1 MTTTT
6 EPPLDKA
13 AQTRLSPEM
22 RETHTGLVVLFGDRA
37 YKVKKP
43 VSTDFLDFSTAA
55 ARDRAL
61 RRELELNRRWAADV
75 YLGLAH
81 LTDPLGGPAE
91 PVLIMRRMPES
102 RRLSTLVATG
112 EIERDHLAE
121 LAVMLA
127 QFHRNAARGPAIDRA
142 GTPDAL
148 RRRWEILLNGLRSR
162 PPDELEPAVVARIE
176 RLALRF
182 IDGRAPLLTERIAA
196 GRILDGHGD
205 LLTEDIFALRDGFR
219 ILDCLDFDDSLRYVD
234 GLDDAAFL
242 AMDLEFR
249 GRTELS
255 EAFLDEYLRA
265 AGDAPPASLRHHY
278 LAYRAT
284 VRAKTDRIRS
294 AQGEPEYAAHAR
306 RHVDLALRHLEAG
319 AVRLAL
325 IGGLPGTGKSTVAAA
340 LAHETG
346 AELIS
351 SDTVRAE
358 LRAHGAITGTSGI
371 LDEGAYAPEAK
382 ALVYSH
388 MCELARQRLSH
399 GVSVIL
405 DAAWI
410 DAKERARALSLA
422 TRTQADAIELRC
434 ECPPPIA
441 AARIGSRPRGDS
453 DATPH
458 IAKAMAA
465 VVAPWPTATPL
476 DTTAPI
482 DATVARALLAWNVTD
497 ESPCASGG
505 DRP

>member
-1 MTTTT
+1 MTATT

-13 AQTRLSPEM
+13 DRTQLSPEM

-43 VSTDFLDFSTAA
+43 VSTDFLDFSTVV

-112 EIERDHLAE
+112 EIGRDHLAE

-127 QFHRNAARGPAIDRA
+127 RFHRTAARGPAIDRA

-148 RRRWEILLNGLRSR
+148 RRRWEILLDGLRSQ
-162 PPDELEPAVVARIE
+162 PPDELETAVVTRIE

-182 IDGRAPLLTERIAA
+182 LDGRAPLLAGRIAA

-205 LLTEDIFALRDGFR
+205 LLTEDIFALSDGFR

-249 GRTELS
+249 GRTALS

-265 AGDAPPASLRHHY
+265 AGDTPPASLRHHY

-306 RHVDLALRHLEAG
+306 RHVDLALRHLAAG

-325 IGGLPGTGKSTVAAA
+325 VGGLPGTGKSTIAAA

-346 AELIS
+346 AEVIS
-351 SDTVRAE
+351 SDTVRAD
-358 LRAHGAITGTSGI
+358 LRARGAITGTAGV
-371 LDEGAYAPEAK
+371 LDEGAYVPEAK
-382 ALVYSH
+382 ALVYSR
-388 MCELARQRLSH
+388 MLELAHHRLTH

-410 DAKERARALSLA
+410 DGKERARALALA
-422 TRTQADAIELRC
+422 TRTHADPIELRC
-434 ECPPPIA
+434 ACPPPIA
-441 AARIGSRPRGDS
+441 AARIESRPRGDS

-458 IAKAMAA
+458 IANAMAA
-465 VVAPWPTATPL
+465 GAAPWPTATPL

-482 DATVARALLAWNVTD
+482 DATIARALLVWNVTGTVR
-497 ESPCASGG
+497 EIPRTA
-505 DRP
+505 